1 MKKKK
6 VLLIGWDAGDCKI
19 IHPLLDSGRMPN
31 LKKLIN
37 NGVMGNLASLRPELS
52 PMLWTSIATGK
63 RPYKHGIL
71 GFTEP
76 GPDGKGM
83 RPVTNL
89 SRKTKAIWN
98 ILNQNNYRSLV
109 VGWWPSHPAEP
120 INGVM
125 VSNHY
130 QRASRPYGEP
140 WPMLAGTVH
149 PSRLIENLRQLRV
162 HPQEIDPGLMQ
173 LFVPDLASVDQE
185 KNHRIESIAKIIA
198 DATTINRAATALMRH
213 EEWDFTA
220 VYFDAID
227 HFCHGFME
235 YYPPRFSWVN
245 KHDYQLYNKVVE
257 SGYVFHDILLGTML
271 AETNDDTTV
280 ILVSDH
286 GFHSDHLRPDIIP
299 GEPAGPVVQH
309 RPYGIIIISGPDTKK
324 DELVYG
330 SSLLDICPTILSLFD
345 LPVGDDMDGKVLVNA
360 FSGSQDVQYI
370 SSWDDIPGADGSH
383 PPTLLTDPLESREA
397 INRLVELGYI
407 EQPDANQ
414 EKAAANTTRELQ
426 YNLARS
432 YIDAGLHGEAVTIL
446 TQLVEQWPDEFRFG
460 IELAHCFQAIGHPS
474 KALTLLIDIFAR
486 KKSKAEKAEEEL
498 NRLRMMIEESDN
510 KKMTLQELQPKI
522 RDLLKETSQ
531 NPYGTAYLLGVAY
544 HATGDCEKALE
555 HFMHAEKCKTG
566 SLSVAL
572 FVQKGSV
579 YEDLKKRVEA
589 EKMYKQALFIDEE
602 NSDAMLGLCRLLLA
616 KRQDK
621 DAANQALDIVA
632 LKYHTPLA
640 HFYLGCALH
649 RLGKLRDAIYALER
663 AVQQNPNFPAAYH
676 RLAYIYKK
684 RLRME
689 GRAAEYK
696 NMAKEAVQR
705 IRLLKKGLLPL
716 ASEKSNSLTDAL
728 PVQLQHLQNKK
739 QKAMVWDDL
748 DKTIIIVSGLPRSG
762 TSMLMQM
769 LDAGGLSILT
779 DKKRSADINNP
790 KGYFEHEGVKGLA
803 RENSWLLDHAG
814 KAVKIIAQLLPFLPE
829 IDTIQYRIIFMERN
843 IDEILLSQQK
853 MLVDEKTKRKCSPDA
868 LLKNGFFRQVEK
880 VKALV
885 AARGIPVLNLQYL
898 DSINDPTGEVSKINI
913 FLGGHLDEST
923 MINVV
928 DKSLY
933 RNRKVEF
940 LLP

>member
-19 IHPLLDSGRMPN
+19 IHPLLDSGKMPN
-31 LKKLIN
+31 LKKLIK

-130 QRASRPYGEP
+130 QRASRPHEEP
-140 WPMLAGTVH
+140 WPMQAGTVH

-162 HPQEIDPGLMQ
+162 HPQQVDPGLMQ
-173 LFVPDLASVDQE
+173 LFVPDLTSVDQK

-198 DATTINRAATALMRH
+198 DATTVNRAATALMRH

-235 YYPPRFSWVN
+235 YYPPRLSRVN
-245 KHDYQLYNKVVE
+245 KKDYQLYNKVVE

-271 AETNDDTTV
+271 AEINEDTTV
-280 ILVSDH
+280 IIVSDH
-286 GFHSDHLRPDIIP
+286 GFHSDHLRPGRIP
-299 GEPAGPVVQH
+299 GEPAGPVAQH
-309 RPYGIIIISGPDTKK
+309 RPYGIVIISGPDTKK

-345 LPVGDDMDGKVLVNA
+345 LSVGNDMDGKVLVNA
-360 FSGSQDVQYI
+360 FSDSQDVQYI
-370 SSWDDIPGADGSH
+370 PSWDDVPGVDGSH
-383 PPTLLTDPLESREA
+383 PSTLLTDPLESREA

-414 EKAAANTTRELQ
+414 EKAAANATRELQ
-426 YNLARS
+426 YNLAKS
-432 YIDAGLHGEAVTIL
+432 YIDAGLHGEAVPIL
-446 TQLVEQWPDEFRFG
+446 TRLFEQWPDEFRFG
-460 IELAHCFQAIGHPS
+460 IELAHCCQAIGQASNSLP
-474 KALTLLIDIFAR
+474 LLIDIFAR
-486 KKSKAEKAEEEL
+486 KKCKAEKAEVEL
-498 NRLRMMIEESDN
+498 SHLRKQIEESDN
-510 KKMTLQELQPKI
+510 KKEKLQELQPKI
-522 RDLLKETSQ
+522 RELLKKTLQ

-544 HATGDCEKALE
+544 HAVGDYTKALE
-555 HFMHAEKCKTG
+555 YFEEAEICKNG
-566 SLSVAL
+566 STFASLY
-572 FVQKGSV
+572 VQKGGV
-579 YEDLKKRVEA
+579 YEGLKKRINA
-589 EKMYKQALFIDEE
+589 GKMYHRALSIDDE
-602 NSDAMLGLCRLLLA
+602 NSDAMLGLCRLFLA
-616 KRQDK
+616 ERKNK
-621 DAANQALDIVA
+621 DAANLALDIVA
-632 LKYHTPLA
+632 LKYHMPLA

-649 RLGKLRDAIYALER
+649 RLGKLRDAICALER
-663 AVQQNPNFPAAYH
+663 AVQQNPNFPVAYH

-684 RLRME
+684 RLGME
-689 GRAAEYK
+689 GKAAEYK

-705 IRLLKKGLLPL
+705 IRQLKKGRLQF
-716 ASEKSNSLTDAL
+716 ASEKGNSLTDAL
-728 PVQLQHLQNKK
+728 PVQLQRLQNKK
-739 QKAMVWDDL
+739 QKAMDWDDL
-748 DKTIIIVSGLPRSG
+748 NKTIIIVSGIPRSG
-762 TSMLMQM
+762 TSMLLQM

-790 KGYFEHEGVKGLA
+790 QGYFEHERVKGLA
-803 RENSWLLDHAG
+803 RENSWLLDHVG

-829 IDTIQYRIIFMERN
+829 TKTIRYRIIFMERN
-843 IDEILLSQQK
+843 IDEILLSQEK
-853 MLVDEKTKRKCSPDA
+853 MLVDEKKKRRRSPDA

-885 AARGIPVLNLQYL
+885 AAQGIPVLYVQHQ
-898 DSINDPTGEVSKINI
+898 DCINNPTVEVNKISV
-913 FLGGHLDEST
+913 FLGGHLDKSA
-923 MINVV
+923 MVNAV
-928 DKSLY
+928 DQSLY
-933 RNRKVEF
+933 RNRKEDF
-940 LLP
+940 